1 MGAGV
6 YTGFSTIL
14 PPNSPSGTDRG
25 APPNIHDCASL
36 MSAASNHTNGV
47 NVGFCDGSVTFVSE
61 TINALNEGLV
71 LADVDDPT
79 TGQSPFGIW
88 GALGTIDG
96 AESKSF

>member
-25 APPNIHDCASL
+25 APPNIHDCAGL

-47 NVGFCDGSVTFVSE
+47 NVGFGDGSVVFVSDA
-61 TINALNEGLV
+61 INALNGGLT
-71 LADVDDPT
+71 LTDVDDPT